1 MHDYGTEF
9 TS

>member
-1 MHDYGTEF
+1 VTEF